1 MTTEQA
7 TSPGERVSNLG
18 LRVLRLVRHEWTLAV
33 LGGLLLSVVMT
44 WPTLRDITR
53 TIPQDLGD
61 PTLQAWQIAWGGH
74 ALLTNPLQLW
84 HSNTFYPEPYTYA
97 YSDTLLG
104 YAPFAMIGE
113 GPVAAVVRYNILY
126 VLAHALAFIGAYA
139 LSRQLGANWIGAA
152 VAGAAFGFAPWK
164 LAQAGH
170 LHVLSIGGIALSLA
184 MLARGHGWSLRYGYR
199 PERTRPGWA
208 LAGWLVAAWQITLGF
223 GVGLPFGY
231 ALALICLGAGVGYL
245 WSWRRRSTRPPFS
258 RRLLLADLVGGVIF
272 SGVTIFMALPY
283 LEVVA
288 RHPQGRRTLAHV
300 EQFSPPLKGFLLA
313 PPESW
318 LWGERHAAARE
329 SLSFAGEMTLLPG
342 VTLIGLAF
350 AGLFFSAWRLRYR
363 LVLAAAV
370 LVSIALAMGTQ
381 FGNGGHPGYATL
393 VMYVPGWDG
402 IRTSGRLVVWTTLL
416 LGVLAAGALSS
427 FSLRSKESAST
438 EPAAETE
445 PSAAATGATEPSAAT
460 ESTRSAGPVV
470 QADGPATKPVSAAGS
485 DPAAEPTG
493 ATVGLLRP
501 AVPPLSA
508 VSAVDEPPR
517 DRTSGHTSGARAW
530 LVRLVALIPLALVIL
545 EGVNKTPHVPVFPQP
560 AALQNVQDPLLIL
573 PANAGTLEFTYMLWS
588 TDGFPRM
595 VNGLASFMPASQAT
609 TYGVVATFPD
619 AGSVNYLRQLGI
631 RTVVVLSDFA
641 GGTAWQDAA
650 TRPIDGLG
658 IQREQVGNA
667 VVFRLG

>member
-7 TSPGERVSNLG
+7 TSPGRQISGAWARV
-18 LRVLRLVRHEWTLAV
+18 LRVLRHEWTLAV
-33 LGGLLLSVVMT
+33 LGGLLLSVVLT

-53 TIPQDLGD
+53 TIPQDIGD

-74 ALLTNPLQLW
+74 ILLTDPLQLW

-139 LSRQLGANWIGAA
+139 LSRQLGASWIGAA
-152 VAGAAFGFAPWK
+152 VAGVAFGFAPWK

-231 ALALICLGAGVGYL
+231 ALGLICLGAGAGYL
-245 WSWRRRSTRPPFS
+245 WSWRRRAARPQFG
-258 RRLLLADLVGGVIF
+258 RRLFLADLAGGVIF
-272 SGVTIFMALPY
+272 SGVTLFMALPY
-283 LEVVA
+283 LEVVS
-288 RHPQGRRTLAHV
+288 RHPEGRRTLAHV
-300 EQFSPPLKGFLLA
+300 AQFSPPLKGFLLA

-342 VTLIGLAF
+342 VTLLGLAF

-370 LVSIALAMGTQ
+370 LVTVALAMGTE
-381 FGNGGHPGYATL
+381 FGDDGHPGYATL
-393 VMYVPGWDG
+393 VTYLPGWDG

-427 FSLRSKESAST
+427 GVLR
-438 EPAAETE
+438 P
-445 PSAAATGATEPSAAT
+445 G
-460 ESTRSAGPVV
+460 R
-470 QADGPATKPVSAAGS
+470 
-485 DPAAEPTG
+485 AAEPETAGSTPAAPPPSSDAPAFDVLPSDAPSTDATG
-493 ATVGLLRP
+493 GVLRP
-501 AVPPLSA
+501 AAPPPSA
-508 VSAVDEPPR
+508 VPAVDEP
-517 DRTSGHTSGARAW
+517 SGRRGSGVPTW

-545 EGVNKTPHVPVFPQP
+545 EGVNKTPHAPVIPQP
-560 AALQNVQDPLLIL
+560 AALQNVQGPLLIL

-588 TDGFPRM
+588 TDGFPQM
-595 VNGLASFMPASQAT
+595 VNGLASFMPATQAT

-619 AGSVNYLRQLGI
+619 PGSVNYLRQLGI
-631 RTVVVLSDFA
+631 RTVVVLPEFA
-641 GGTAWQDAA
+641 VGTAWQDAA

-658 IQREQVGNA
+658 VQRELVGNA